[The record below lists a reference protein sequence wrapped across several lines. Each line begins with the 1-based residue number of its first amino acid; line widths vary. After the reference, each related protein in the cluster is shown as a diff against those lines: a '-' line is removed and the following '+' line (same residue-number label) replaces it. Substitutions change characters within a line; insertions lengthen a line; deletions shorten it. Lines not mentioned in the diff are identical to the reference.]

1 MAKETMGER
10 MARVETKLE
19 TVHNDINELK
29 DLVKEHISK
38 HGQVHK
44 EMDNKYASK
53 QIEVGFWWL
62 AGTIITALVGS
73 GVIFITNL

>member
-1 MAKETMGER
+1 MGER

-19 TVHNDINELK
+19 TVHEDIHELK
-29 DLVKEHISK
+29 SLVKTHMDK
-38 HGQVHK
+38 HDQVHA

-62 AGTIITALVGS
+62 AGTIITAIISS
-73 GVIFITNL
+73 GVIYLMRL